1 MNKSEILSQMTLEE
15 KATLLTG
22 KRNWWM
28 NGIPRLGIRDFL
40 VADGPHGLRAY
51 ENMLE
56 HGGHPKTRMPA
67 TAFPCASAM
76 ASTWNPSLI
85 EEVGGVIG
93 KECNHYG
100 VDCILAPGVDG
111 KRSPL
116 GGRNFE
122 YYSEDPVLT
131 AAIGT
136 AFVKGVQKQG
146 VGTSL
151 KHFALNEQETARRFN
166 SSNVDERTF
175 RELYALPFERIV
187 KSAQPK
193 TIMGAYN
200 KVNGVYACQNH
211 DLITKLLREDWGF
224 EGIAISDWGGVQD
237 KRAALE
243 AGLDIEMPES
253 EWKDAF
259 IHDVLQGRYDVALI
273 DKAVARILNVYDW
286 FLANAHRHEKADF
299 EAHHQI
305 ARSVAQ
311 EAIVLLKN
319 NGVLPLEKGAPI
331 VVFGPSAASPRVGG
345 GGSSELKPYKIESPL
360 DALKAKSPV
369 VYFEDYRLAKEH
381 KAAMDAA
388 QAVVVFVGTT
398 PEIESEGFDRR
409 LMDLPA
415 EQVAFVTAAARWKKK
430 LVVVNGS
437 GSAVDLRS
445 IEANASGILQTWFL
459 GSASGEPIA
468 DVLYGDVDPSGRL
481 SETFPLQIE
490 NTSTYPQFPDQG
502 VAATYTEGLF
512 TGYRHFDTRKLPV
525 MYPFGHGLSYTR
537 FEWSNAVLERPAADL
552 SKPVRVSLTVKNIG
566 TRRGF
571 EVVQV
576 YVKKTDSNLPQPE
589 KTLQAFA
596 KVALDP
602 SESRRVTIEL
612 NQEAFASYFVH
623 AKAFLVE
630 TGRHEIILA
639 ASVADVRFVLEADL
653 VGSLDALEPL
663 TLSHPIRIW
672 TQRKDA
678 WQAFE
683 TAAGAIRKLGWWEY
697 EEPALRILKRVMS
710 EAGVSKDRIEKAILS
725 LLKYTREKN

>member
-1 MNKSEILSQMTLEE
+1 MNIREILSQMTLEE

-51 ENMLE
+51 ESMME

-85 EEVGGVIG
+85 EEVGSVIG

-136 AFVKGVQKQG
+136 AFVQGVQKQG

-151 KHFALNEQETARRFN
+151 KHFVLNEQETARRFN

-187 KSAQPK
+187 KQAQPK

-211 DLITKLLREDWGF
+211 ELITKLLREEWGF
-224 EGIAISDWGGVQD
+224 QGIAISDWGGVQD
-237 KRAALE
+237 KRAALD
-243 AGLDIEMPES
+243 AGLDVEMPES

-259 IHDVLQGRYDVALI
+259 IRDVLDGRYDVALI
-273 DKAVARILNVYDW
+273 DRTVERILSVYDW
-286 FLANAHRHEKADF
+286 FLANPHRHEKADF

-305 ARSVAQ
+305 AQSVAR
-311 EAIVLLKN
+311 ESIVLLKN
-319 NGVLPLEKGAPI
+319 EGILPLQKGTTI
-331 VVFGPSAASPRVGG
+331 VVFGPSAATPRVGG
-345 GGSSELKPYKIESPL
+345 GGSSELKPYKIERPL
-360 DALKAKSPV
+360 DALLARANV
-369 VYFEDYRLAKEH
+369 VYYEDYRIDEARR
-381 KAAMDAA
+381 AVMDRA
-388 QAVVVFVGTT
+388 QAVLAFVGTT

-409 LMDLPA
+409 FMDLPF
-415 EQVAFVTAAARWKKK
+415 EQVEFVKSTAKWKHK

-437 GSAVDLRS
+437 GSAVDLRD
-445 IEANASGILQTWFL
+445 IEPNAAALLQTWFL

-468 DVLYGDVDPSGRL
+468 EVLFGDVDPSGRL
-481 SETFPLQIE
+481 SETFPQRIE
-490 NTSTYPQFPDQG
+490 HTSTYPQFPDKG
-502 VAATYTEGLF
+502 IAATYTEGLF

-525 MYPFGHGLSYTR
+525 MYPFGYGLSYASFR
-537 FEWSNAVLERPAADL
+537 WSDARIEVPQADL
-552 SKPVRVSLTVKNIG
+552 SKPVKVFVKITNVG
-566 TRRGF
+566 TRKGS
-571 EVVQV
+571 EVIQV
-576 YVKKTDSNLPQPE
+576 YVKKKESSLPQPE

-596 KVALDP
+596 KVELLGG
-602 SESRRVTIEL
+602 ESREIAIEL
-612 NQEAFASYFVH
+612 NQDAFSSYFVH
-623 AKAFLVE
+623 AKRFLVE
-630 TGRHEIILA
+630 SGRHIVLLA
-639 ASVADVRFVLEADL
+639 SSVADVRHAFDVDL
-653 VGSLDALEPL
+653 IGSPDAIEPL
-663 TLSHPIRIW
+663 TLAHPIRIW
-672 TQRKDA
+672 TERKAA
-678 WQAFE
+678 WAAFE
-683 TAAGAIRKLGWWEY
+683 AAAGTIRKLGWWEY
-697 EEPALRILKRVMS
+697 EEPALRILRRVMN
-710 EAGVSKDRIEKAILS
+710 EANASKDAIDQAVLTLREWTQEK
-725 LLKYTREKN
+725 

>member
-28 NGIPRLGIRDFL
+28 NGIPRLGIRDFV

-51 ENMLE
+51 ENLME

-131 AAIGT
+131 AAVGT

-187 KSAQPK
+187 KNAQPK

-211 DLITKLLREDWGF
+211 ELITKLLREEWGF

-243 AGLDIEMPES
+243 AGLDVEMPES

-259 IHDVLQGRYDVALI
+259 IQDVLRGHYDVALI
-273 DKAVARILNVYDW
+273 DKAVARILTIYDW
-286 FLANAHRHEKADF
+286 FLANDHRHERADF
-299 EAHHQI
+299 EFHHQI
-305 ARSVAQ
+305 ARNVAQ

-319 NGVLPLEKGAPI
+319 NGILPLEKAAPL

-345 GGSSELKPYKIESPL
+345 GGSSELKPYKIERPL
-360 DALKAKSPV
+360 DALHAKSPV
-369 VYFEDYRLAKEH
+369 VYFEDYQIDPKR

-388 QAVVVFVGTT
+388 RAVVVFVGTT

-409 LMDLPA
+409 SMNLPA

-437 GSAVDLRS
+437 GSAVDLRT
-445 IEANASGILQTWFL
+445 IEANASAILQTWFL

-490 NTSTYPQFPDQG
+490 HTATYPQFPDQG

-537 FEWSNAVLERPAADL
+537 FEWSDPVLELPAADL
-552 SKPVRVSLTVKNIG
+552 SKPAKVSLTVKNSG

-576 YVKKTDSNLPQPE
+576 YVKKKDSALPQPE

-596 KVALDP
+596 KIALNP
-602 SESRRVTIEL
+602 GESRRVGFEL
-612 NQEAFASYFVH
+612 THEAFASYFVH

-630 TGRHEIILA
+630 SGRHEVILA
-639 ASVADVRFVLEADL
+639 ASVADVRFALEADL
-653 VGSLDALEPL
+653 VGSKDAAEPL

-678 WQAFE
+678 WKAFE
-683 TAAGAIRKLGWWEY
+683 AAAGAIRKLGWWEY
-697 EEPALRILKRVMS
+697 EEPALRILKRVMN
-710 EAGVSKDRIEKAILS
+710 EAGVSPDRIENAIRS
-725 LLKYTREKN
+725 LLNYTREKN